1 MAASNPIYNVPLLL
15 FWPNK
20 WASTCF
26 WPLMTLLSGTN
37 QDLLYLLTAFFIY
50 RLIYT
55 KFAAGT
61 TTKKLRYGKEKLG
74 NKDPHLPLPPI
85 QVGNLSYMGSSIDNS
100 L

>member
-26 WPLMTLLSGTN
+26 WPLLTLLSGTN
-37 QDLLYLLTAFFIY
+37 QDLLYLLPAF
-50 RLIYT
+50 
-55 KFAAGT
+55 FAAGT

-85 QVGNLSYMGSSIDNS
+85 QVGNLPYMGNSIDNS